1 MVLAAAIL
9 LDFALWMNLFGIL
22 LLLVYINYFSRG
34 GGDLLMLKRVLG
46 CATIYFPAA
55 AILFF
60 IGLRHKDKP

>member
-1 MVLAAAIL
+1 MKNL
-9 LDFALWMNLFGIL
+9 LPALCRLALWMNLFGIS
-22 LLLVYINYFSRG
+22 LLLVYINHFSRD

-60 IGLRHKDKP
+60 IGLRHRDKP